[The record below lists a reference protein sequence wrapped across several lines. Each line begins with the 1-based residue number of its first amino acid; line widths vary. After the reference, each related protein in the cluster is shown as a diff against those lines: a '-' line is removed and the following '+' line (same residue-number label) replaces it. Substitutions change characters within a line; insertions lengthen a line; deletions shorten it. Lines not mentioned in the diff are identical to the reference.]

1 LPLIV
6 IFPAQY
12 RSANHF
18 LSTTFSTFLDI
29 TYILSRYRT
38 VDFERILDL
47 EMRFQPS
54 VLAILSVSALSQSS
68 LAFSSSMRT
77 GRNAQSSVYST
88 IAESAPTS
96 PAEDLT
102 NAIISKL
109 HFREAQRELER
120 LHLDTGGTLSA
131 MRKRLRNA
139 ALHNYAEDVNGD
151 GKVRVIEEE
160 KMNQVCHANST
171 LTAAPT

>member
-1 LPLIV
+1 
-6 IFPAQY
+6 
-12 RSANHF
+12 
-18 LSTTFSTFLDI
+18 
-29 TYILSRYRT
+29 
-38 VDFERILDL
+38 
-47 EMRFQPS
+47 
-54 VLAILSVSALSQSS
+54 
-68 LAFSSSMRT
+68 MRT

-96 PAEDLT
+96 SAEDLT

-131 MRKRLRNA
+131 MRNRLRNA
-139 ALHNYAEDVNGD
+139 ALHRNADDVNGD
-151 GKVRVIEEE
+151 GEVRVTDKE
-160 KMNQVCHANST
+160 KLNQVCRANST